1 MAEVVNSLFGIT
13 PESLQARR
21 DEDLQAQALQYA
33 KLNPFER
40 ANVGIYTGVSRLGN
54 AIGGMLG
61 AQDPEMM
68 RIRQRQQLLEGA
80 DISDPKVLRERA
92 ALAMQQNDYPAAQQL
107 ATRAMDIEA
116 KQASIAKDVAAAQK
130 ETKLSVPARVLQA
143 QAVSELKNAVRILK
157 AQPETPETKAAIQ
170 QYEDQL
176 QDLEPAEKTI
186 NYGPEAERYAK
197 DMFGKPFSQL
207 NLEQAKEVNKKLQEL
222 EATKKS
228 LNFGEQAERYAKDKF
243 GKPFSQLTPEQA
255 REVNKK
261 LEELDLASKKAGKT
275 DIVLPGQQV
284 AQKEWLPFAD
294 YLDKNPTIKRTSDL
308 ISAAPSALETIRLST
323 TNDIASTALAPQLAR
338 MAGDTGSLSDR
349 DVNRWLKAG
358 GLDDRLIGSATS
370 FFTGKTTV
378 AKKEQAEKYVSA
390 IFRGALLEQKRMLQD
405 KAKEFGYLES
415 PNYKARLQSIDDQ
428 LARFKKPS
436 ESKPEATGARVQP
449 TGNALIDKYL
459 QPQPAQ

>member
-13 PESLQARR
+13 PESLQAQR
-21 DEDLQAQALQYA
+21 DAALQAQALQYA
-33 KLNPFER
+33 KLDPFQR
-40 ANVGIYTGVSRLGN
+40 ATAAIYTGANRLGG
-54 AIGGMLG
+54 AVGGMLG

-92 ALAMQQNDYPAAQQL
+92 TIAMQQNDYAAAQQL
-107 ATRAMDIEA
+107 ASRAMDIEA
-116 KQASIAKDVAAAQK
+116 KQASTAKDLAAANK

-143 QAVSELKNAVRILK
+143 QAVAELKDAVRALK
-157 AQPETPETKAAIQ
+157 AQPETPEIKAAIQ
-170 QYEDQL
+170 RYEDQL
-176 QDLEPAEKTI
+176 QDLEPAEKAI
-186 NYGPEAERYAK
+186 
-197 DMFGKPFSQL
+197 
-207 NLEQAKEVNKKLQEL
+207 
-222 EATKKS
+222 
-228 LNFGEQAERYAKDKF
+228 NFGEQAERYAKDLF
-243 GKPFSQLTPEQA
+243 GKSFNQLTPEQA
-255 REVNKK
+255 KAVNKK
-261 LEELDLASKKAGKT
+261 LEELDLANNKAKKI

-284 AQKEWLPFAD
+284 PQKEWLPFAD

-338 MAGDTGSLSDR
+338 MAGETGSLSAN
-349 DVNRWLKAG
+349 DVNRWAKAG

-390 IFRGALLEQKRMLQD
+390 VFRGALLEQKRMLQD
-405 KAKEFGYLES
+405 KAKEFGYIES

-436 ESKPEATGARVQP
+436 EGKPEATGAKVQP
-449 TGNALIDKYL
+449 TGNPLIDKYIL
-459 QPQPAQ
+459 QPAQ

>member
-13 PESLQARR
+13 PESLQADR
-21 DEDLQAQALQYA
+21 DAALQAQALQYA
-33 KLNPFER
+33 KLDPFQR
-40 ANVGIYTGVSRLGN
+40 ATAAIYSGANRLGG
-54 AIGGMLG
+54 AVGGMLG

-92 ALAMQQNDYPAAQQL
+92 TIAMQQNDYAAAQQL
-107 ATRAMDIEA
+107 ASRAMDIEA
-116 KQASIAKDVAAAQK
+116 KQASTAKDLATANREKVASTPADIQKAETIAAYKQVLRSL
-130 ETKLSVPARVLQA
+130 ETAEK
-143 QAVSELKNAVRILK
+143 
-157 AQPETPETKAAIQ
+157 TPETLATIQVYKDKLAA
-170 QYEDQL
+170 
-176 QDLEPAEKTI
+176 LEPAEKTI
-186 NYGPEAERYAK
+186 
-197 DMFGKPFSQL
+197 
-207 NLEQAKEVNKKLQEL
+207 
-222 EATKKS
+222 
-228 LNFGEQAERYAKDKF
+228 NFGEQAERYAKDLF
-243 GKPFSQLTPEQA
+243 GKSFNQLTPEQA
-255 REVNKK
+255 KAVNKK
-261 LEELDLASKKAGKT
+261 LEELDLANNKAKKI

-284 AQKEWLPFAD
+284 PQKEWLPFAD

-338 MAGDTGSLSDR
+338 MAGETGSLSAN
-349 DVNRWLKAG
+349 DVNRWAKAG

-390 IFRGALLEQKRMLQD
+390 VFRGALLEQKRMLQD
-405 KAKEFGYLES
+405 KAKEFGYIES

-436 ESKPEATGARVQP
+436 EGKPEATGAKVQP
-449 TGNALIDKYL
+449 TGNPLIDKYL
-459 QPQPAQ
+459 QPAQ

>member
-13 PESLQARR
+13 PESLQADR
-21 DEDLQAQALQYA
+21 DAALQAQALQYA
-33 KLNPFER
+33 KLDPFQR
-40 ANVGIYTGVSRLGN
+40 ATAAIYSGANKLGG
-54 AIGGMLG
+54 AVGGMLG

-92 ALAMQQNDYPAAQQL
+92 TIAMQQNDYAAAQQL
-107 ATRAMDIEA
+107 ASRAMDIEA
-116 KQASIAKDVAAAQK
+116 KQASTAKDLAAANK

-143 QAVSELKNAVRILK
+143 QAVAELKDAVRALK
-157 AQPETPETKAAIQ
+157 AQPETPEIKAAIQ
-170 QYEDQL
+170 RYEDQL
-176 QDLEPAEKTI
+176 QDLEPAEKAI
-186 NYGPEAERYAK
+186 
-197 DMFGKPFSQL
+197 
-207 NLEQAKEVNKKLQEL
+207 
-222 EATKKS
+222 
-228 LNFGEQAERYAKDKF
+228 NFGEQAERYAKDLF
-243 GKPFSQLTPEQA
+243 GKSFNQLTPEQA
-255 REVNKK
+255 KAVNKK
-261 LEELDLASKKAGKT
+261 LEELDLANNKAKKI

-284 AQKEWLPFAD
+284 PQKEWLPFAD

-338 MAGDTGSLSDR
+338 MAGETGSLSAN
-349 DVNRWLKAG
+349 DVNRWAKAG

-390 IFRGALLEQKRMLQD
+390 VFRGALLEQKRMLQD
-405 KAKEFGYLES
+405 KAKEFGYIES

-436 ESKPEATGARVQP
+436 EGKPEATGAKVQP
-449 TGNALIDKYL
+449 TGNPLIDKYIL
-459 QPQPAQ
+459 QPAQ

>member
-13 PESLQARR
+13 PESLQAQR
-21 DEDLQAQALQYA
+21 DAALQAQALQYA
-33 KLNPFER
+33 KLDPFQR
-40 ANVGIYTGVSRLGN
+40 ATAAIYTGANKLGG
-54 AIGGMLG
+54 AVGGMLG

-92 ALAMQQNDYPAAQQL
+92 TIAMQQNDYPAAQQL
-107 ATRAMDIEA
+107 ASRAMDIEA
-116 KQASIAKDVAAAQK
+116 KQASTAKDLAAANK

-143 QAVSELKNAVRILK
+143 QAVAELKDAVRALK
-157 AQPETPETKAAIQ
+157 AQPETPEIKAAIQ
-170 QYEDQL
+170 RYEDQL

-186 NYGPEAERYAK
+186 NFGAEAERYAK
-197 DMFGKPFSQL
+197 DFFGKSF
-207 NLEQAKEVNKKLQEL
+207 N
-222 EATKKS
+222 
-228 LNFGEQAERYAKDKF
+228 
-243 GKPFSQLTPEQA
+243 QLTPEQA
-255 REVNKK
+255 KAVNKK
-261 LEELDLASKKAGKT
+261 LEELNLANNKAKKI

-284 AQKEWLPFAD
+284 PQKEWLPFAD

-338 MAGDTGSLSDR
+338 MAGETGSLSAN
-349 DVNRWLKAG
+349 DVNRWAKAG

-390 IFRGALLEQKRMLQD
+390 VFRGALLEQKRMLQD
-405 KAKEFGYLES
+405 KAKEFGYIES

-436 ESKPEATGARVQP
+436 EGKPEATGAKVQP
-449 TGNALIDKYL
+449 TGNPLIDKYL

>member
-13 PESLQARR
+13 PESLQADR
-21 DEDLQAQALQYA
+21 DAALQAQALQYA
-33 KLNPFER
+33 KLDPFQR
-40 ANVGIYTGVSRLGN
+40 ATAAIYSGANRLGG
-54 AIGGMLG
+54 AVGGMLG

-92 ALAMQQNDYPAAQQL
+92 TIAMQQNDYPAAQQL
-107 ATRAMDIEA
+107 ASRAMDIEA
-116 KQASIAKDVAAAQK
+116 KQASTAKDIAAANREKVASTPAEIAKAQRIAAIKSA
-130 ETKLSVPARVLQA
+130 LPAY
-143 QAVSELKNAVRILK
+143 
-157 AQPETPETKAAIQ
+157 KAAGDETT
-170 QYEDQL
+170 YKLLENEL
-176 QDLEPAEKTI
+176 AALEPAAKTI
-186 NYGPEAERYAK
+186 NFGAE
-197 DMFGKPFSQL
+197 
-207 NLEQAKEVNKKLQEL
+207 
-222 EATKKS
+222 
-228 LNFGEQAERYAKDKF
+228 AERYAKDKF

-275 DIVLPGQQV
+275 DVILPGQQV
-284 AQKEWLPFAD
+284 PQKEWLPFAD

-338 MAGDTGSLSDR
+338 MAGETGSLSAN
-349 DVNRWLKAG
+349 DVNRWAKAG

-390 IFRGALLEQKRMLQD
+390 VFRGALLEQKRMLQD

-436 ESKPEATGARVQP
+436 EGKPEATGAKVQP

-459 QPQPAQ
+459 QPAQ